1 MKLSR
6 IYSIAAVL
14 LAFLMLSSAVSAQ
27 DVYVRNKP
35 FKDAINIGG
44 TVYVPFAEL
53 MGTFQIKW
61 YADSNGNVFAGT
73 DRRGGH
79 MSSDYF
85 EFTYNGRTVGVQ
97 GMTRGDRVWVPVK
110 QVAEVCGYE
119 VNENKALGT
128 LDIMKGREINAADRK
143 AAAEIEAE
151 HAARE
156 RELQEKYA
164 AMREARLAA
173 QKEKEAKE
181 AAAKSGTAEK
191 TEEGAFPEGFDKT
204 SEASKDAEANAEQ
217 PAAETAQPAAETA
230 DAGAASDEAAEA
242 EEEKEPEHVP
252 EAKLF
257 AFYPRAI
264 CDDGRVN
271 YSVTV
276 KNTGDKDAANVR
288 ATLVISG
295 PDGSVWDTI
304 VKNNASVAAGASWQ
318 ISDSYSTMRA
328 SNAAGGIDLTV
339 KVTLN
344 FDK

>member
-1 MKLSR
+1 MKLSK
-6 IYSIAAVL
+6 IYSIAAIL

-35 FKDAINIGG
+35 FKEAVNIGG

-53 MGTFQIKW
+53 MGAFQIKW
-61 YADSNGNVFAGT
+61 YADSNGNVVAGT

-79 MSSDYF
+79 ISSDYF
-85 EFTYNGRTVGVQ
+85 ELTYNGKTIGVQ
-97 GMTRGDRVWVPVK
+97 GMTRGDRVWVPIK
-110 QVAEVCGYE
+110 PVAQVCGYE
-119 VNENKALGT
+119 VSENKALGT

-151 HAARE
+151 HAAKE

-173 QKEKEAKE
+173 QKEKEAKDAE
-181 AAAKSGTAEK
+181 KAGTAEK
-191 TEEGAFPEGFDKT
+191 TEEGAFPEGFDK
-204 SEASKDAEANAEQ
+204 A
-217 PAAETAQPAAETA
+217 PAAENAEASEPAASAQQPAETA
-230 DAGAASDEAAEA
+230 EADASSDEAAV
-242 EEEKEPEHVP
+242 EEKEPEHVP

-264 CDDGRVN
+264 CDDSRVT
-271 YSVTV
+271 YSVAI
-276 KNTGDKDAANVR
+276 KNTGDKDATNVK
-288 ATLVISG
+288 ATLVICG

-304 VKNNASVAAGASWQ
+304 VKANASVAAGATWQ
-318 ISDSYSTMRA
+318 ISDSYATMRA